1 MGVCCRQTGR
11 SEFKLADRAFS
22 QRKDSSNPTYP
33 EQNSRAP
40 AKSPRR
46 VAFGAQI
53 VIYIVIYMY
62 NLQFATTCPEL
73 EAIILVS
80 SNLHSL
86 GGFQYLKGL

>member
-1 MGVCCRQTGR
+1 MTFGWVSVDRQRQTAHFR
-11 SEFKLADRAFS
+11 RERIH
-22 QRKDSSNPTYP
+22 QIRPTL
-33 EQNSRAP
+33 NSRAP

-73 EAIILVS
+73 EAIISVS
-80 SNLHSL
+80 SNSTATPFRLNAPNSES
-86 GGFQYLKGL
+86 